1 MVKLELNDLSTDTS
15 VLSLSGM
22 SHPWKRKKSE
32 NISNKL
38 SKSTVVLTCGGLP
51 SQDRE
56 GRKGTSVT

>member
-1 MVKLELNDLSTDTS
+1 MVKLELNDTS

-22 SHPWKRKKSE
+22 LHPWERKKSE

-51 SQDRE
+51 SQDRKD
-56 GRKGTSVT
+56 RKGTSVT

>member
-22 SHPWKRKKSE
+22 SYPWERKKSE
-32 NISNKL
+32 KISNKL
-38 SKSTVVLTCGGLP
+38 SKYTVVLTCGGLP
-51 SQDRE
+51 SQDQE